1 MELVRGLPL
10 LRHCAQQSLDLRA
23 RLGLF
28 RQVLAAV
35 SHAHRNLI
43 VHRDIKPAN
52 VLVTHDGCTKLLD
65 FGIAKPLTAPAQD
78 TATAERYLTPLYA
91 APELLSGAPANVTL
105 DVYSLGALLYELLS
119 GRPPFEFEGRSAA
132 EVERLLL
139 STPPD
144 PLDQA
149 VASDPAAGWLPGLA
163 SPTPGTGA
171 AHCAA
176 I

>member
-1 MELVRGLPL
+1 VRGLPL

-65 FGIAKPLTAPAQD
+65 FGIAKPLTAPVHD

-105 DVYSLGALLYELLS
+105 DVYSLGALLYELL
-119 GRPPFEFEGRSAA
+119 RRSAA
-132 EVERLLL
+132 VRVRRA
-139 STPPD
+139 
-144 PLDQA
+144 QRRGRRA
-149 VASDPAAGWLPGLA
+149 PAALHAPRPARPGRGQR
-163 SPTPGTGA
+163 PGGGGCPA
-171 AHCAA
+171 GRP
-176 I
+176 